1 MNRINRA
8 IPAIVMLL
16 PACATR
22 APVAVPL
29 PEPLRPPVDVA
40 QPGPADIPPI
50 ELVLDVPVHLP
61 DAPVPLAGFPT
72 GVYANDFEIPI
83 QYHVRVGDF
92 LELFTGRFRNDF
104 SIWLSRRGR
113 FETMIVDELRAR
125 DLPIELL
132 HLPLV
137 ESGYSTSAL
146 SRASALG
153 LWQFIAG
160 TARIEGLEVSSWVD
174 ERRNPERATAAA
186 LQHLEKLHSQYGSW
200 YLALSAY
207 NAGPGRVNRALDRRG
222 IGTPTDESSFWAIRD
237 LLPRETRDY
246 VPLFIAASVISRYP
260 ALFGFD
266 GVEPQLP
273 DLYDVVTVPDATD
286 LVVIAEAAGT
296 TEVEIRRL
304 NPQYIR
310 GVTPPDRSAPIRL
323 PEGLASAFEVAYSA
337 IPPEKRIRVRE
348 HIVRRG
354 ETLSA
359 IAARYGTS
367 VRVIQDANGIRRPDR
382 LQIGQRLRIPVAQTR
397 PSS

>member
-1 MNRINRA
+1 
-8 IPAIVMLL
+8 
-16 PACATR
+16 
-22 APVAVPL
+22 
-29 PEPLRPPVDVA
+29 
-40 QPGPADIPPI
+40 
-50 ELVLDVPVHLP
+50 
-61 DAPVPLAGFPT
+61 
-72 GVYANDFEIPI
+72 
-83 QYHVRVGDF
+83 
-92 LELFTGRFRNDF
+92 
-104 SIWLSRRGR
+104 
-113 FETMIVDELRAR
+113 MIVDELRAR